1 MDGCRKNM
9 VICVVFEDECRQ
21 IVVTVGKEL
30 SLSGKKWSKPGN
42 VWLQYIT
49 LRKSAVKKIL
59 LAP

>member
-1 MDGCRKNM
+1 MDGYRKNM

-42 VWLQYIT
+42 VWLQYT
-49 LRKSAVKKIL
+49 AALPCEKVL
-59 LAP
+59 